1 MLSVYGGKTGWI
13 GSRFFE
19 MYSPGCVLQE
29 RGEFKPKT
37 KDILYF
43 VSTTHNY
50 NIHDEGHFC
59 DDVDLNLKY
68 LCQVLEHCKSED
80 ITFNFISSWFVYGKT
95 PDMPATEESPCNPT
109 GFYSITKKCAEDL
122 IKSFCGTFGVKY
134 RILRLCNV
142 LGDDPRASK
151 RKNAVSWMIQQLKED
166 KPISLYDNGS
176 HKRDF
181 LHVDDVCEAIWV
193 VVNRGELNE
202 CYNIGSGQGTTCT
215 EIVYNAIER
224 LQSKSHITNIDPPKF
239 HDQVQTKHFWMDTS
253 KLSKLGWKP
262 RFSNFEIVK
271 KLCL

>member
-1 MLSVYGGKTGWI
+1 
-13 GSRFFE
+13 

-68 LCQVLEHCKSED
+68 LCQVLEYCKSED

-176 HKRDF
+176 H
-181 LHVDDVCEAIWV
+181 LSLI
-193 VVNRGELNE
+193 
-202 CYNIGSGQGTTCT
+202 
-215 EIVYNAIER
+215 
-224 LQSKSHITNIDPPKF
+224 HI
-239 HDQVQTKHFWMDTS
+239 
-253 KLSKLGWKP
+253 
-262 RFSNFEIVK
+262 
-271 KLCL
+271 

>member
-1 MLSVYGGKTGWI
+1 MNNLSVFGGTGFIGGK
-13 GSRFFE
+13 FCQ
-19 MYSPGCVLQE
+19 MYSDKVTLVP
-29 RGEFKPKT
+29 RDRRNPTT
-37 KDILYF
+37 KDVLYF
-43 VSTTHNY
+43 ISTTTNQSVFKDLY
-50 NIHDEGHFC
+50 VDIDTNLTLLM
-59 DDVDLNLKY
+59 DVLSNCRDK
-68 LCQVLEHCKSED
+68 D
-80 ITFNFISSWFVYGKT
+80 ITFNFVSSCFVYGNDVLNAKET
-95 PDMPATEESPCNPT
+95 DCCNPT

-193 VVNRGELNE
+193 VVNRGKLNE